1 MNTAIIMDMMF
12 NTEMIVKDM
21 KGGKEDMTEK
31 RFNRVG
37 GYVYDGDKCI
47 SHFEDVAHRDD
58 IVKLLNELHE
68 ENQEL
73 KQQLQNTSDQRD
85 EFHRG
90 ARENANRVGKL
101 EKENEQL
108 RHDATILIQSN
119 QDYRKENEELK
130 QQLTDCEKFR
140 HTVFQQINQEMMKQ

>member
-1 MNTAIIMDMMF
+1 
-12 NTEMIVKDM
+12 MIL
-21 KGGKEDMTEK
+21 K

-108 RHDATILIQSN
+108 
-119 QDYRKENEELK
+119 KFENNELK
-130 QQLTDCEKFR
+130 CALALDEVVYIIADGKKIDIPPYYEFEQRYDSVMHRREYDGYD
-140 HTVFQQINQEMMKQ
+140 

>member
-1 MNTAIIMDMMF
+1 
-12 NTEMIVKDM
+12 MIL
-21 KGGKEDMTEK
+21 K

-68 ENQEL
+68 EN
-73 KQQLQNTSDQRD
+73 
-85 EFHRG
+85 
-90 ARENANRVGKL
+90 
-101 EKENEQL
+101 EQL

-119 QDYRKENEELK
+119 QDYRKENEQLK
-130 QQLTDCEKFR
+130 KQLMDCEKFR
-140 HTVFQQINQEMMKQ
+140 HTVFQEISKEMNKHD

>member
-1 MNTAIIMDMMF
+1 
-12 NTEMIVKDM
+12 
-21 KGGKEDMTEK
+21 MTPK

-68 ENQEL
+68 ENEQL
-73 KQQLQNTSDQRD
+73 KTQLQNTSDQRD

-108 RHDATILIQSN
+108 RHDATILILSN
-119 QDYRKENEELK
+119 QDYRKENEQLK
-130 QQLTDCEKFR
+130 QRNDRQAKQLDRLYHLIEEKDWRTLTDILDECDTFCDW
-140 HTVFQQINQEMMKQ
+140 HDCNDNT